1 MKALLHKEYLVN
13 RQGILITILIL
24 ILGGF
29 VMADSFQIPL
39 FLPLLF
45 GAIQPFSDAKNVD
58 INKNE
63 ILINSLPTTRK
74 KIVLS
79 KYVFSIIVVLVY
91 FSLVTGINRFLPL
104 FEPNTMIQILLS
116 FAGSVLFLSFYYPMF
131 YLLGPRFLT
140 AGMSVVGFLALAV
153 AFPVINMGARN
164 NYWGIEAYINSFSM
178 IQFTGALII
187 ILVTITISSYFLSS
201 SLYKRKDF

>member
-1 MKALLHKEYLVN
+1 
-13 RQGILITILIL
+13 
-24 ILGGF
+24 
-29 VMADSFQIPL
+29 MADSFQIPL
-39 FLPLLF
+39 FLPLIF

-79 KYVFSIIVVLVY
+79 KYVFSVIVVLVY
-91 FSLVTGINRFLPL
+91 LSLVIGINSFVPM
-104 FEPNTMIQILLS
+104 FEPNTMLQFLLS
-116 FAGSVLFLSFYYPMF
+116 FVGAVLFLSFYYPMF

-140 AGMSVVGFLALAV
+140 AGMSVVAFLALAV

-178 IQFTGALII
+178 IQFTIGMII
-187 ILVTITISSYFLSS
+187 ILVTGTTSSYFLSS
-201 SLYKRKDF
+201 SLYKKKDF